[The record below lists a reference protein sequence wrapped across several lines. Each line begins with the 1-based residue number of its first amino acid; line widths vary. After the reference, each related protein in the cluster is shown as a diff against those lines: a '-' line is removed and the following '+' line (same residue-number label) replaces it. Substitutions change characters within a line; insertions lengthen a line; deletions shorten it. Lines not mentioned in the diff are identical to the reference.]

1 MVELNIPLIIRNAPE
16 VVSKWQLLDVEE
28 LADEVKDYEIGKI
41 YDMLETGYPR
51 LYIYVMTQLGMND
64 KV

>member
-28 LADEVKDYEIGKI
+28 LADEVEDYDAGKI
-41 YDMLETGYPR
+41 YDMLEIGYPR
-51 LYIYVMTQLGMND
+51 LYIYVMTQLGMHD